1 MATTLTATYAT
12 EAAARNAYDD
22 LIGSGYPREKIFHQ
36 KDVPEIKVMS
46 PRDTLREAREILARH
61 EPSKVIE
68 RETRD

>member
-12 EAAARNAYDD
+12 EPAGRNAYDD
-22 LIGSGYPREKIFHQ
+22 LIGSGYPRHKIFRP
-36 KDVPEIKVMS
+36 KDMAEIKVMS
-46 PRDTLREAREILARH
+46 PRDTLREAREIIARH